1 MRFLILQLVQM
12 ATKKITLPN
21 KKVLTVTPK
30 PVTPRKTGKKAY
42 V

>member
-12 ATKKITLPN
+12 ATKKITLPS
-21 KKVLTVTPK
+21 KKVLTVTTK
-30 PVTPRKTGKKAY
+30 PVQTKKTGKRY